1 MKAAVALVF
10 VALAAAPCIV
20 SGQGSKVAL
29 VAQLV
34 ATVLAYIDCRVS
46 WVRIPPRAAL

>member
-20 SGQGSKVAL
+20 TGQGGKVA
-29 VAQLV
+29 VQ
-34 ATVLAYIDCRVS
+34 
-46 WVRIPPRAAL
+46 